1 MDDLNPYFCAK
12 SHVEGVGARVT
23 FEIRRER
30 FMTERKGDNNA
41 AFIEFKLE
49 WHLVYLIPTSC

>member
-1 MDDLNPYFCAK
+1 MHFAVDDLNPYFCAK

-23 FEIRRER
+23 FEIRREQ

-49 WHLVYLIPTSC
+49 